1 MGNSEFKGKRV
12 EIIRMEDP
20 YSSLKSGDKGI
31 VEGEDD
37 LGHLLVKWDNG
48 SSLSLLPEIDEYEIS
63 ESNMKYLKIFKEYS
77 VLLEEYRGDYDS
89 SITEDDALEACF
101 LISECQKIISPIVSN
116 TKVYD
121 DIVKKCEQRLIPYD
135 KINRN
140 FVLDILLY
148 TDPSSDTS
156 HLSEE
161 IIKLGDKI
169 MSYYGTEPR
178 MVINAI
184 EDCSSII
191 KNELGK

>member
-1 MGNSEFKGKRV
+1 MKGT
-12 EIIRMEDP
+12 
-20 YSSLKSGDKGI
+20 
-31 VEGEDD
+31 
-37 LGHLLVKWDNG
+37 NQ
-48 SSLSLLPEIDEYEIS
+48 
-63 ESNMKYLKIFKEYS
+63 
-77 VLLEEYRGDYDS
+77 
-89 SITEDDALEACF
+89 
-101 LISECQKIISPIVSN
+101 LIKDH
-116 TKVYD
+116 D